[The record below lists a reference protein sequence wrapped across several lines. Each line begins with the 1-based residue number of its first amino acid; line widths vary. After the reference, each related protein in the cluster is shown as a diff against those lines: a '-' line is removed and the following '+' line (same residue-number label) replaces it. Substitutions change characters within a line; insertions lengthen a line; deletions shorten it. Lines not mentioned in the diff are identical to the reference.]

1 MKRRL
6 ARFDLVVIVA
16 LAFVLGGWVMPNLHV
31 SWREPVA
38 QAKGTDITTIS
49 PDEVYAR
56 AAAVAGPS
64 IVNIDTES
72 RVRVR
77 SFFDDDS
84 FGGPRYRRVSSS
96 GSGVLVSADG
106 EIITNEHVVG
116 NAESIK
122 VTLPDGRAMNGRV
135 LGVDHSTDVALIK
148 VDGANLHPAKI
159 GTSQGLIP
167 GQLTVALGN
176 PLGLRFTVTHG
187 IVSAM
192 GRPIKIGDRV
202 Y

>member
-1 MKRRL
+1 MKSRRI
-6 ARFDLVVIVA
+6 RFEMAMLMA
-16 LAFVLGGWVMPNLHV
+16 LAFVLGGWIFPNLHV
-31 SWREPVA
+31 SWREAAAHANGRDVA
-38 QAKGTDITTIS
+38 SIS

-77 SFFDDDS
+77 GFFDDDFFS
-84 FGGPRYRRVSSS
+84 GGPRYRRVSSS

-135 LGVDHSTDVALIK
+135 
-148 VDGANLHPAKI
+148 
-159 GTSQGLIP
+159 
-167 GQLTVALGN
+167 
-176 PLGLRFTVTHG
+176 
-187 IVSAM
+187 
-192 GRPIKIGDRV
+192 
-202 Y
+202 